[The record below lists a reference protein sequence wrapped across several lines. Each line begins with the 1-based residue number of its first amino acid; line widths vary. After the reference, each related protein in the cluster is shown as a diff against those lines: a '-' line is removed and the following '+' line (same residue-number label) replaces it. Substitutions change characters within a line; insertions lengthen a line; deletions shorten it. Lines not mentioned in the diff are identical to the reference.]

1 MYKRQVLG
9 VFGDA
14 GYGVNPSQGMPQET
28 GFFDVVGD
36 YDLSRTAAEN
46 ILSGFQEAGESG
58 EFGLNLEPLE
68 EGFVSPEAIAAY
80 NLGLKGISK
89 FDDPLSAPYLNK
101 PAMQNLLTDF
111 GYLTD

>member
-1 MYKRQVLG
+1 
-9 VFGDA
+9 
-14 GYGVNPSQGMPQET
+14 MPQGT

-80 NLGLKGISK
+80 NLGLKGISE

-101 PAMQNLLTDF
+101 PAMQNLLMDS
-111 GYLTD
+111 GYLPDSSI